1 MAAHDCYNC
10 CGRAERGCRVCRGV
24 GTLTLER
31 CIELINAW
39 YTSVAVMQAKPD
51 VADRHIEQL
60 ARTMVRIYDARK
72 K

>member
-1 MAAHDCYNC
+1 MLPHACYNC

-31 CIELINAW
+31 CIDLINAW
-39 YTSVAVMQAKPD
+39 HTSAEFLQAKKG
-51 VADRHIEQL
+51 VADHHIEQL